1 MIKEHGQDAVLDS
14 LVVTDQSSIHVFSG
28 LTIHTEVIKITADF
42 QYLGMPI
49 PRLLFL
55 KNFHIRSFPVFISY
69 KVRPGTASS
78 LEVVPGFT
86 L

>member
-28 LTIHTEVIKITADF
+28 LTIHTEVIQITADF

-49 PRLLFL
+49 PRLLF
-55 KNFHIRSFPVFISY
+55 
-69 KVRPGTASS
+69 
-78 LEVVPGFT
+78 
-86 L
+86 